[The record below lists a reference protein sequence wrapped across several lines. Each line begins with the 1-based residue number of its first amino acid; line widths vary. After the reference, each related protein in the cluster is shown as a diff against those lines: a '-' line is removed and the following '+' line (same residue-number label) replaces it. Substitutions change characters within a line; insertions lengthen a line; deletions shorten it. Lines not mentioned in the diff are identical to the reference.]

1 MSTPSFGRN
10 ALPRHVAI
18 IMDGNGRWATA
29 RGRSRS
35 AGHMAGAKAARRII
49 ESARRLE
56 LETLT
61 LYAFSSDNWQRPAS
75 EIGTLMGLFRRYLL
89 SETPTCVENGVRLSI
104 IGRRDRLAPELL
116 RAIDTAEQ
124 ATAGACGM
132 LLRVAIDYSSRDLI
146 ARAAT
151 ACSGEASRDEF
162 AGALAR
168 VMHAGADAPDVDL
181 LLRTGGE
188 QRLSDFLLW
197 ECAYAEL
204 VFTPRMWPEMHATDL
219 EEALAE
225 YARRERRY
233 GTVPVVLAEA
243 AQG

>member
-124 ATAGACGM
+124 APAGA
-132 LLRVAIDYSSRDLI
+132 
-146 ARAAT
+146 
-151 ACSGEASRDEF
+151 
-162 AGALAR
+162 
-168 VMHAGADAPDVDL
+168 
-181 LLRTGGE
+181 
-188 QRLSDFLLW
+188 
-197 ECAYAEL
+197 
-204 VFTPRMWPEMHATDL
+204 
-219 EEALAE
+219 
-225 YARRERRY
+225 
-233 GTVPVVLAEA
+233 
-243 AQG
+243 